1 MPGRIDETLQQPHLF
16 QGSIQHES
24 KREFRDNCTQQ
35 VKSEAKTK
43 ASADNHT
50 VEVKSEVHSEPS
62 GHMRDPLRQGCI
74 Q

>member
-1 MPGRIDETLQQPHLF
+1 MPGRVDETLQQPHLF

-43 ASADNHT
+43 ASADDHT
-50 VEVKSEVHSEPS
+50 VEVKSEVQSE
-62 GHMRDPLRQGCI
+62 L
-74 Q
+74 

>member
-16 QGSIQHES
+16 QGSIQHEA
-24 KREFRDNCTQQ
+24 KREFPHNCTQQ

-50 VEVKSEVHSEPS
+50 VEVKSEVQSE
-62 GHMRDPLRQGCI
+62 L
-74 Q
+74 

>member
-16 QGSIQHES
+16 QGSIQLES

-35 VKSEAKTK
+35 VKREANTK

-50 VEVKSEVHSEPS
+50 VEVKTEVQSE
-62 GHMRDPLRQGCI
+62 L
-74 Q
+74 

>member
-24 KREFRDNCTQQ
+24 KREIRDNNCTQQ
-35 VKSEAKTK
+35 VKIEAKTK

-50 VEVKSEVHSEPS
+50 VEVKSEVQSE
-62 GHMRDPLRQGCI
+62 L
-74 Q
+74 